1 MLQIVNGG
9 LGPRVFGQVEPK
21 ISRVLQALATYVEA
35 ETSWTVMILRPS
47 TKPANMGSDRPLSL
61 RPNGA
66 ELPLFLVN
74 CSSGGAAFECSVSG
88 IAREELGLA
97 IDALN
102 RARGKSKK
110 FVEVEPDVKVIALA
124 ACEAVVGDQ
133 LSTDSTPQSTDSPE
147 RAAILKGLGESFA
160 NEVPKLEDFMLE
172 IWEQFSDRAK
182 DGIFFS

>member
-35 ETSWTVMILRPS
+35 ETSRTVMILRPS

-88 IAREELGLA
+88 IAREELVGRDRQPLERLRVQRAIQEGSRHDPILA
-97 IDALN
+97 
-102 RARGKSKK
+102 
-110 FVEVEPDVKVIALA
+110 
-124 ACEAVVGDQ
+124 VG
-133 LSTDSTPQSTDSPE
+133 PRRREGRP
-147 RAAILKGLGESFA
+147 
-160 NEVPKLEDFMLE
+160 
-172 IWEQFSDRAK
+172 
-182 DGIFFS
+182 